1 MSDRTFRF
9 GVVASPRADG
19 TGWQAR
25 ARRVENLGY
34 STLLTPDGT
43 QLLSP
48 WPALALAAAATTTLR
63 VGTFVLAS
71 PLRPPRLAAW
81 DAHSLGT
88 LIDGR
93 LELGV
98 GTGRP
103 DVIRQAHEVIGMPP
117 STGAQRLAH
126 AAQIIDDLRE
136 LDGNRHTTV
145 MVAASGPRARAMA
158 AAKADIVAVTR
169 GPLATRD
176 EIVEVTT
183 ELRELAGERADDIEL
198 SMNLFVIGAEPTPWI
213 ERFLGVDAATLIEHD
228 SLSMLRGSTQ
238 QMADELRRRRDDFG
252 VSYVTVNEAFFEE
265 FAPVVEVLAG
275 T

>member
-1 MSDRTFRF
+1 
-9 GVVASPRADG
+9 
-19 TGWQAR
+19 
-25 ARRVENLGY
+25 
-34 STLLTPDGT
+34 
-43 QLLSP
+43 
-48 WPALALAAAATTTLR
+48 
-63 VGTFVLAS
+63 
-71 PLRPPRLAAW
+71 
-81 DAHSLGT
+81 
-88 LIDGR
+88 
-93 LELGV
+93 
-98 GTGRP
+98 
-103 DVIRQAHEVIGMPP
+103 
-117 STGAQRLAH
+117 
-126 AAQIIDDLRE
+126 
-136 LDGNRHTTV
+136 
-145 MVAASGPRARAMA
+145 MA